1 MVASALAALEA
12 ASHSLRNREILGAVG
27 TTAAALST
35 TDADGSNEADKPLRR
50 IGASFEQLA
59 AVG

>member
-12 ASHSLRNREILGAVG
+12 ASQSLSNREILGAVG

-35 TDADGSNEADKPLRR
+35 TDADGV
-50 IGASFEQLA
+50 Q
-59 AVG
+59 